1 MSAFYTLLT
10 NAGRAKLAAA
20 LALGEPL
27 ALHEMALGDGNGNPV
42 TPLASMSALV
52 HQVYRADL
60 NSVTLDPANPNFIVC
75 ELIVPAA
82 SGGWNIRECGIYDDE
97 NTLIAIGNFPE
108 TYKPLPAEGSA
119 RDLVIRNIIA
129 VENTAAVNLVIN
141 ANVVV
146 ANQAWVITQLNE
158 LTEFNDGR
166 YEPLGAVAEHVA
178 ATDPHNQYLLKNSGA
193 LIAAYG
199 VVSASG
205 AKISGSANWTVTRNS
220 AGHYQLN
227 VTDAGNY
234 IVLAGTAPNGDLAP
248 ASEYVACDTIHAFHY
263 ASGYFQNNV
272 AENIMTFRHMDG
284 GGWVD
289 CGFIFYAI
297 KI

>member
-52 HQVYRADL
+52 HQVYRAEL
-60 NSVTLDPANPNFIVC
+60 NSVTLDPASPNFIVC
-75 ELIVPAA
+75 ELIVPAV

-166 YEPLGAVAEHVA
+166 YEPLGAVAGHVA
-178 ATDPHNQYLLKNSGA
+178 ASDPHNQYLQKANSLGYPDWTSETIVSA
-193 LIAAYG
+193 NATYTAAVSGWLLVDPYGTQNEVMNYCNLIINGYSVLIARTYG
-199 VVSASG
+199 YYAHSHYSMFYPIKAGDTYWVEFSRDVIVRFFANRG
-205 AKISGSANWTVTRNS
+205 A
-220 AGHYQLN
+220 
-227 VTDAGNY
+227 
-234 IVLAGTAPNGDLAP
+234 
-248 ASEYVACDTIHAFHY
+248 
-263 ASGYFQNNV
+263 
-272 AENIMTFRHMDG
+272 
-284 GGWVD
+284 
-289 CGFIFYAI
+289 
-297 KI
+297 